1 MQRARPINEDCCLL
15 SESQRGGASFHISVH
30 SITHH
35 QHKPILSPG
44 FYLMCAAV
52 RMTARKA
59 TTLQDMDGVK
69 GFDIVQVLPRP
80 SEINDCLQSLLV
92 ALRSD
97 DDRFV

>member
-1 MQRARPINEDCCLL
+1 
-15 SESQRGGASFHISVH
+15 
-30 SITHH
+30 
-35 QHKPILSPG
+35 
-44 FYLMCAAV
+44 MCAAV

-59 TTLQDMDGVK
+59 TTLQDMDGVI

-97 DDRFV
+97 DDRFA